1 MRKECSTQLPGDCI
15 TKFIRSCMKGGA
27 QPSPW
32 MSIDPRWL
40 PALIVW
46 RVAAQITEASK
57 VSNTT
62 EQTEQFPILTKD
74 IPIREVEQVGV

>member
-1 MRKECSTQLPGDCI
+1 
-15 TKFIRSCMKGGA
+15 MKGGA
-27 QPSPW
+27 QPSPR

-57 VSNTT
+57 ASKTT
-62 EQTEQFPILTKD
+62 EQAERFPILTKD

>member
-1 MRKECSTQLPGDCI
+1 
-15 TKFIRSCMKGGA
+15 MKGGA
-27 QPSPW
+27 QSSPR

-57 VSNTT
+57 PLNTT

-74 IPIREVEQVGV
+74 ILIKEVEQVGV